1 MTKNL
6 TIQLRDVFHINVISI
21 HLLKSCKR
29 PFHKMPQI
37 LWQGQAIWPVNKMIN
52 KNMRSTQNKEDEQFL
67 YLLLFENTSYLFPLK
82 RSMLRASK
90 KQIKN
95 CPLLE
100 YVLKLTTIICK
111 SMTLKISEFY
121 NCLNLTRAG
130 PGLWHSVKS
139 NRIFTSLSSKKQST
153 TIFFAS

>member
-1 MTKNL
+1 
-6 TIQLRDVFHINVISI
+6 
-21 HLLKSCKR
+21 
-29 PFHKMPQI
+29 
-37 LWQGQAIWPVNKMIN
+37 MIN

-153 TIFFAS
+153 TIFFASWDFSFFPKWLSALRSMPIIVFW